1 MLENLLPVDC
11 ELCFNYRSRLRQ
23 FLLSSRELL
32 RPMMLKSLL
41 LADFMLSGLPT
52 TVAVA
57 AVAAFAYL
65 VGLMSRLDEA
75 PAEPFREPDEAWYE
89 GQEFAQMTDD
99 VLAVTR
105 KAFCDSQRLSRA
117 AQPE

>member
-1 MLENLLPVDC
+1 MF
-11 ELCFNYRSRLRQ
+11 ELFAVSSGISY
-23 FLLSSRELL
+23 LSSRELL
-32 RPMMLKSLL
+32 RRIMLKSLFI
-41 LADFMLSGLPT
+41 ADFMLSGLPT

-65 VGLMSRLDEA
+65 AGLMSKLDAE
-75 PAEPFREPDEAWYE
+75 PAEQFRELDAGWYE

-117 AQPE
+117 VHPD